1 MNPNRGNSLGNAA
14 CLGWGDRQAMPFGS
28 TLYAGLTMVCRMCV
42 HTCARVKSEAQALEG
57 TQPFAGI
64 GN

>member
-1 MNPNRGNSLGNAA
+1 
-14 CLGWGDRQAMPFGS
+14 MPFGS

-42 HTCARVKSEAQALEG
+42 HTCARVKSETQALEG
-57 TQPFAGI
+57 TQLFAGI